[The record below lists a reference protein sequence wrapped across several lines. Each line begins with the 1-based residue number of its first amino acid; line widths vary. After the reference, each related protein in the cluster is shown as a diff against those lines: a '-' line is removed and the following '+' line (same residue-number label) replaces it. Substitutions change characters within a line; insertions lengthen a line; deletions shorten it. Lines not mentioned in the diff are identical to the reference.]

1 MQADGNSVS
10 MHTAIGRAAVCLTL
24 SVAAS
29 ALMVLALE
37 SMVANEFNL
46 LHAANALTIGFVSI
60 CANVV
65 TCEPWAAVA
74 CGAFAGVVY
83 VRGRR
88 LLAGLQD
95 HDVFCIHGL
104 GGIWGLAFTGFLAR
118 PKFVRDV
125 IGLNFYPERVMIR
138 EAKGQAFRGTVDGL
152 TPWIH
157 HGGSF
162 YPDDIHADDRLLGC
176 MVLEMLVV
184 FGWGF
189 VMGLPLFAVL
199 HAFNRLHTRS
209 ASVSKSRSRS
219 HCIVGTLLL
228 SFLLCTSTHFLCPLM
243 LATNPTRA
251 PRWHRQPT

>member
-1 MQADGNSVS
+1 
-10 MHTAIGRAAVCLTL
+10 MHIAIGRAAVCLTL

-176 MVLEMLVV
+176 MVLEMVVV

-199 HAFNRLHTRS
+199 HAMSKLQASQKPMPVRTTFNFII
-209 ASVSKSRSRS
+209 VS
-219 HCIVGTLLL
+219 CLGVVGLLL
-228 SFLLCTSTHFLCPLM
+228 TTINSTCRCP
-243 LATNPTRA
+243 R
-251 PRWHRQPT
+251 